1 MTDSMTQTSRPG
13 KRERL
18 IAAACELVHRQG
30 VARTTLADIAQEA
43 EVPVGN
49 VYYYFKTKDD
59 IMAAVVAARAHQIE
73 SALGIL
79 EERHRSPNARLKG
92 LVRLLAEQADSIAA
106 YGCPHGSLCMDLAK
120 QATAP
125 EPLAAPLM
133 QIPLGWA
140 EQQFRAM
147 GRRNAYDLALELL
160 VSYQGSA
167 VLTSALGQPELM
179 VRQARRIEKWID
191 AQRVKE
197 PKQE

>member
-73 SALGIL
+73 SALDIL

-106 YGCPHGSLCMDLAK
+106 YGCPHGSLCLDLAK
-120 QATAP
+120 QATP
-125 EPLAAPLM
+125 EPLAARLM

-140 EQQFRAM
+140 EQKFRAM
-147 GRRNAYDLALELL
+147 GRRDAYDLALELL

-197 PKQE
+197 PRRE